1 MSLRVRRQSL
11 RSGGP
16 EETYRIGTRIG
27 NQLSTG
33 STVCIYGDVGAGKT
47 TMIKGI
53 ASAFGIK
60 SRDITSASFT
70 IIAEYPTD
78 PVFTHVDLYRLEE
91 EDDVLDM
98 GLYDHLDPGHVTV
111 IEWAE
116 RLPEIPEN
124 AVRIWIS
131 IISENEREIT
141 IEGFFDEE
149 NWNYL

>member
-1 MSLRVRRQSL
+1 
-11 RSGGP
+11 
-16 EETYRIGTRIG
+16 
-27 NQLSTG
+27 
-33 STVCIYGDVGAGKT
+33 
-47 TMIKGI
+47 MIKGI

-116 RLPEIPEN
+116 RLPEIPEH